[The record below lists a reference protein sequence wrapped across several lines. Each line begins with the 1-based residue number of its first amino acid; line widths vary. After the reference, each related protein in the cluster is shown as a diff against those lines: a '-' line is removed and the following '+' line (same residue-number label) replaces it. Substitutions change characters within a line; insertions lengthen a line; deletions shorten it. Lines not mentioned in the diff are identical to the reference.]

1 MRALMLLIFIGLAS
15 CTNKEIALVVN
26 APAFKKIPFDLK
38 TNFRDTIALKINP
51 VEDYKYW
58 AYVSFRQSISGG
70 ERTAIIS
77 QGGDSLLRKNVNIK
91 QKTFGFFQGGHPSF
105 TCNYIVAL
113 DGGKEKV
120 IDTNEGFRAFLGTID
135 NLEEAVLL
143 AISNGYWLDPDIRGS
158 AFRIN
163 NGNYEM
169 HLLKFSSHPLQ
180 KESVEVIVNK
190 NGTIKAKSLGVY
202 CKGKPECY

>member
-1 MRALMLLIFIGLAS
+1 MKALMLLIFVGLAS
-15 CTNKEIALVVN
+15 CANKEKALVVN
-26 APAFKKIPFDLK
+26 APAFKKIPFDLA
-38 TNFRDTIALKINP
+38 TDFRNTIALKIKP
-51 VEDYKYW
+51 VREYQYW
-58 AYVSFRQSISGG
+58 AYISHSHGHW
-70 ERTAIIS
+70 EIIKE
-77 QGGDSLLRKNVNIK
+77 GGDTLVKKNIHVK
-91 QKTFGFFQGGHPSF
+91 QDTFGFFQGCHPNF
-105 TCNYIVAL
+105 CCNYIVTL
-113 DGGKEKV
+113 EKGVEKV

-143 AISNGYWLDPDIRGS
+143 AISHGYWLDPDIRGS

-190 NGTIKAKSLGVY
+190 NGTIKTKSLGVY